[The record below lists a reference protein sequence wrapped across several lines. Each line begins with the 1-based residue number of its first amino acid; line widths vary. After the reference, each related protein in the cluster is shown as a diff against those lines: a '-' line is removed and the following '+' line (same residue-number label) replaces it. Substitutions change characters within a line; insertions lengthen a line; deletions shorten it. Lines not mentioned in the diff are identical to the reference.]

1 MKRSDFLKKI
11 ATTMGV
17 ATITPMMLMAKNDP
31 IEKEKTSMAIDTEAI
46 SHMTMM
52 GKKLS
57 PVDVIRLWKET
68 GILVYSSKFGNRP
81 YLFNGMVELVDMNN
95 ERNG

>member
-11 ATTMGV
+11 AVTMGV
-17 ATITPMMLMAKNDP
+17 ATVTPMALMAKNEP
-31 IEKEKTSMAIDTEAI
+31 VGQEKTSIAIDTEAI

-57 PVDVIRLWKET
+57 PAEVIRLWRET
-68 GILVYSSKFGNRP
+68 GILIYSSKFGNCP
-81 YLFNGMVELVDMNN
+81 YLFDGTVELVDMN
-95 ERNG
+95 G